1 MLNAGDAAY
10 LRQTLS
16 FFEMLSSGEQDYLL
30 AHASA
35 VRYHAG
41 QSLYGPAYQCM
52 GMFLIKNGGLRTYLL
67 SDDGR
72 DITLYRLSAG
82 DVCVLSASCIL
93 KNITFDVHIDA
104 EQDTDL

>member
-1 MLNAGDAAY
+1 ML
-10 LRQTLS
+10 Q
-16 FFEMLSSGEQDYLL
+16 
-30 AHASA
+30 
-35 VRYHAG
+35 
-41 QSLYGPAYQCM
+41 LYGITRVKAFMVRRINVWVCSS
-52 GMFLIKNGGLRTYLL
+52 IKNGGLRTYLL

-104 EQDTDL
+104 EQDTDLYMVESARSLRAYCRKYGG